1 MYMIRDVGDML
12 KAKKYFILDMDGT
25 FYLGDK
31 LLEGSLDFL
40 EQVERAG
47 KSYLFFTNNSSKNAL
62 VYQQK
67 LAQMGCLVD
76 QSRIVTSGMVTV
88 EYLKNNYGDCRVFL
102 VGTPMLHDDFEK
114 NGIRL
119 VQDKP
124 DVVVVGFDTTITYD
138 KLSRACKFIREGA
151 PFIATHLD
159 LNCPTE
165 NGFIPDCGA
174 ICAFITASTG
184 VKPKYLGK
192 PFRETL
198 DYLLR
203 YLNCAKEDIVF
214 IGDRLY
220 TDIAIGFYHG
230 VTSVLVLTG
239 ETKRKDLENSDVK
252 PSLIVERLA
261 DLIPF
266 I

>member
-1 MYMIRDVGDML
+1 MISNIGEIL
-12 KAKKYFILDMDGT
+12 KNKRYFILDMDGT
-25 FYLGDK
+25 FYLGDR
-31 LLEGSLDFL
+31 LLDGSLDFL
-40 EQVERAG
+40 ERVERAG

-67 LAQMGCLVD
+67 LAKMGCKVE

-88 EYLKNNYGDCRVFL
+88 EYLKNNYQNCSVFL
-102 VGTPMLHDDFEK
+102 LGTPMLYDDFK
-114 NGIRL
+114 KRGVRL
-119 VQDKP
+119 VEDKP

-138 KLSRACKFIREGA
+138 KLCRACKFIREGA

-165 NGFIPDCGA
+165 DGFIPDCGA

-192 PFRETL
+192 PFKETL
-198 DYLLR
+198 EYLLK
-203 YLNCAKEDIVF
+203 YLGCSKEDIVF

-239 ETKRKDLENSDVK
+239 ETKREDSGKSDVK
-252 PSLIVERLA
+252 PDLVVERLA

>member
-1 MYMIRDVGDML
+1 ML
-12 KAKKYFILDMDGT
+12 SNIANVLKDKKYFILDMDGT
-25 FYLGDK
+25 FYLGDR

-40 EQVERAG
+40 ERVEQAG

-67 LAQMGCLVD
+67 LAKMGCNVE

-88 EYLKNNYGDCRVFL
+88 EYLKNKYQDCSVFL
-102 VGTPMLHDDFEK
+102 LGTPMLYDDFK
-114 NGIRL
+114 KRGIKL
-119 VQDKP
+119 VEDKP
-124 DVVVVGFDTTITYD
+124 DVVVVGFDTTVTYD
-138 KLSRACKFIREGA
+138 KLRRACKFIREGA

-165 NGFIPDCGA
+165 DGFIPDCGA

-192 PFRETL
+192 PFKETL
-198 DYLLR
+198 EYLLR
-203 YLNCAKEDIVF
+203 YLGCAKEDMVF

-239 ETKRKDLENSDVK
+239 ETKREDLENSDVK
-252 PSLIVERLA
+252 PTLVVERLA